1 MNKYQKI
8 AVLAGV
14 ILLMLMFGATVTKVG
29 ISAIRSLFS
38 LMGKFLVVIIAL
50 LLVLSFLPKGRKKG

>member
-8 AVLAGV
+8 AVLACV
-14 ILLMLMFGATVTKVG
+14 LLLMLMFGTTVTKVG
-29 ISAIRSLFS
+29 IGAIRSLFS

>member
-8 AVLAGV
+8 AVLAGI
-14 ILLMLMFGATVTKVG
+14 ILLGLLFGTTVTKVG
-29 ISAIRSLFS
+29 LGAIRSLFS
-38 LMGKFLVVIIAL
+38 LMGKFLIVIVAV

>member
-14 ILLMLMFGATVTKVG
+14 LLLMLMFGTTVTKVG
-29 ISAIRSLFS
+29 IGAIRSLFS
-38 LMGKFLVVIIAL
+38 LMGKFLVVIVAL

>member
-14 ILLMLMFGATVTKVG
+14 LLLMLMFGATVTKVG
-29 ISAIRSLFS
+29 IGAIRSLFS
-38 LMGKFLVVIIAL
+38 LMGKFLVVIVAVL
-50 LLVLSFLPKGRKKG
+50 LLLSFLPKGRKKG